1 MGIQKRQ
8 AHDHEGRCSDMTT
21 GSRVAAAPL
30 YSVLPAKDIDRARD
44 FWENKVGMEF
54 ESPAH
59 GYLMGKA
66 GGGTRFTIYETALA
80 PTQATTAAIVVDDL
94 DAAMAELRE
103 RGVEFQDYDMPGM
116 KTVNGVADFGA
127 GMGRGAW
134 FVDSEG
140 NTINV
145 VQM

>member
-1 MGIQKRQ
+1 MLTQ
-8 AHDHEGRCSDMTT
+8 
-21 GSRVAAAPL
+21 SRVATAPL
-30 YSVLPAKDIDRARD
+30 YAVLPAKDIDRARD
-44 FWENKVGMEF
+44 FWEKKVGMEF
-54 ESPAH
+54 ESPMH

-66 GGGTRFTIYETALA
+66 GGGTMFTIYETPLA

-94 DAAMAELRE
+94 DAAMADLRD

-116 KTVNGVADFGA
+116 KTVNGVADLGSA
-127 GMGRGAW
+127 MGRAAW